1 MKQTRLVS
9 IIVLLCI
16 YINGL
21 AMQPQLNAP
30 ATRNNTNEQIGNN
43 YFKSFLTKPISQY
56 GGAIESYQFHSV
68 IYDSLLYVFFNQLT
82 TNHVFYEVRAY
93 GVYNYLSNITLPEPL
108 ALTSSLAVAQQQHLL
123 GYGGG
128 GILGYNINVT
138 PNLAILPSIR
148 VEALTNTLIAYSD
161 SLGNKIGSND
171 YSLSIGAK
179 LSQRVSDVFAVYG
192 LGFIGYQ
199 WSLITGKGVFVPKD
213 QATANVYFAGLEFGA
228 PYKIT
233 KALSLTPYLQLIPAL
248 VNLNK
253 AAILS
258 TSPFGQFSGLVTVY
272 GFKVGYD
279 V

>member
-1 MKQTRLVS
+1 MKQTRLVVILAS
-9 IIVLLCI
+9 LCI
-16 YINGL
+16 CNNGL

-30 ATRNNTNEQIGNN
+30 TISSNTSEQIGNS
-43 YFKSFLTKPISQY
+43 YFKSFLTKPISQF
-56 GGAIESYQFHSV
+56 GGATESYQFHSD
-68 IYDSLLYVFFNQLT
+68 IYDSVLYVFFNQLT

-93 GVYNYLSNITLPEPL
+93 GVYNYLSNISLPEPL
-108 ALTSSLAVAQQQHLL
+108 ALTSSSAAHQQHLL
-123 GYGGG
+123 GYGGM

-148 VEALTNTLIAYSD
+148 VQALTNTFLAYSD

-171 YSLSIGAK
+171 YSFSIGAK

-199 WSLITGKGVFVPKD
+199 WSLITGKGFFVPKD

-258 TSPFGQFSGLVTVY
+258 TSPFGQLSGLVTVY

-279 V
+279 F